1 MSLKWVDVQE
11 IAILLADGNPDMDPY
26 SLNFVALRD
35 MVMALPGF
43 DDERDRGGEKVLEA
57 IQTAWK
63 EEQDRG
69 LLYAVRQYPRT
80 RV

>member
-11 IAILLADGNPDMDPY
+11 IAILLADGHPGMDPY

-43 DDERDRGGEKVLEA
+43 EDERDRGGEKVLEA

-63 EEQDRG
+63 EEQD
-69 LLYAVRQYPRT
+69 
-80 RV
+80 